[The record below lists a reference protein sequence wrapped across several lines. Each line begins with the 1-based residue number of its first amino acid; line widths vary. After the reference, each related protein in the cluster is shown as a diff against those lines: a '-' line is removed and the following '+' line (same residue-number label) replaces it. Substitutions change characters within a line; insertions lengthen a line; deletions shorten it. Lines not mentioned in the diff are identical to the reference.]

1 MVTDVGIG
9 ERLRNAREAK
19 GLSLQA
25 MEGITRIRAVY
36 LQALE
41 DEQFDR
47 LPAPV
52 YAKGFL
58 RTYAT
63 ALGLNPDQLADQYTG
78 AFETP
83 AQSIVGIHPVEIPI
97 RPVAP
102 RSSLRRA
109 ATWAGALLLA
119 GVLIIGIFGYLQLR
133 RFGEPVPPETTS
145 PPPQTLPGSSAEPVT
160 PSPRI
165 PEPPPGSEPERPPP
179 PTTEAGAISVEV
191 RASDA
196 SWIRVV
202 ADGSEAFQGILQAG
216 DVRTWRAERSVT
228 IRVGNSEAVQ
238 VLVNGRPFQPS
249 DPGRVWEET
258 IEAPQ
263 APQ

>member
-58 RTYAT
+58 RTYAG
-63 ALGLNPDQLADQYTG
+63 ALGLNPEQLVEQYAG
-78 AFETP
+78 AFGAP
-83 AQSIVGIHPVEIPI
+83 AQSIVGVHPVEIPI
-97 RPVAP
+97 RPAAP
-102 RSSLRRA
+102 RSPLRRA
-109 ATWAGALLLA
+109 ATLA
-119 GVLIIGIFGYLQLR
+119 GIFLLTGLVVVGIFGYLQLR
-133 RFGEPVPPETTS
+133 QFSQPVPPETVT
-145 PPPQTLPGSSAEPVT
+145 PPPAVPKSSAEPVT
-160 PSPRI
+160 PNPRL
-165 PEPPPGSEPERPPP
+165 PEPPPAETEAERPPP
-179 PTTEAGAISVEV
+179 VTQPVGGINVEV

-196 SWIRVV
+196 SWLRVV
-202 ADGSEAFQGILQAG
+202 ADGAEAFQGIVAPG
-216 DVRTWRAERSVT
+216 DVRTWHAERSLT

-238 VLVNGRPFQPS
+238 VLVNGKVFQPKT
-249 DPGRVWEET
+249 PGRVWEET

-263 APQ
+263 

>member
-25 MEGITRIRAVY
+25 MEGITRIRAIY

-58 RTYAT
+58 RTYAG
-63 ALGLNPDQLADQYTG
+63 ALGLNPEQLMEQYSG
-78 AFETP
+78 GFEAP
-83 AQSIVGIHPVEIPI
+83 AQSIVGVHPVEIPI

-102 RSSLRRA
+102 RSPLRRG
-109 ATWAGALLLA
+109 ATLA
-119 GVLIIGIFGYLQLR
+119 GIFLLVGVLGVGILGYLQLR
-133 RFGEPVPPETTS
+133 RFGEPVPPETVTQ
-145 PPPQTLPGSSAEPVT
+145 PPAVPEPSAEPVN
-160 PSPRI
+160 PNPRI
-165 PEPPPGSEPERPPP
+165 PEPPPSETEPERPPP
-179 PTTEAGAISVEV
+179 ATQQTGGINIEV
-191 RASDA
+191 RTTDP
-196 SWIRVV
+196 SWLRVV
-202 ADGSEAFQGILQAG
+202 ADGAEVFQGILEGGA
-216 DVRTWRAERSVT
+216 VRTWRAERSLT

-238 VLVNGRPFQPS
+238 VLVNGKELQPNT
-249 DPGRVWEET
+249 PGRVWEET
-258 IEAPQ
+258 IEATQ
-263 APQ
+263 

>member
-58 RTYAT
+58 RTYAG
-63 ALGLNPDQLADQYTG
+63 ALGLNPEQLVEQYAG
-78 AFETP
+78 AFGAP
-83 AQSIVGIHPVEIPI
+83 AQSIVGVHPVEIPI
-97 RPVAP
+97 RPAVP
-102 RSSLRRA
+102 RSPLRRA
-109 ATWAGALLLA
+109 ATLAGIFLLA
-119 GVLIIGIFGYLQLR
+119 GLVVVGIFGYLQLR
-133 RFGEPVPPETTS
+133 QFSQPVPPETVT
-145 PPPQTLPGSSAEPVT
+145 PPPAVPKSSAEPVT
-160 PSPRI
+160 PNPRL
-165 PEPPPGSEPERPPP
+165 PEPPPAETEAERPPP
-179 PTTEAGAISVEV
+179 VTQPVGGINVEV

-196 SWIRVV
+196 SWLRVV
-202 ADGSEAFQGILQAG
+202 ADGAEAFQGIVAPG
-216 DVRTWRAERSVT
+216 DVRTWHAERSLT

-238 VLVNGRPFQPS
+238 VLVNGKVFQPKT
-249 DPGRVWEET
+249 PGRVWEET

-263 APQ
+263 

>member
-58 RTYAT
+58 RTYAG
-63 ALGLNPDQLADQYTG
+63 ALGLNPEQLVEQYTG
-78 AFETP
+78 GFEAPT
-83 AQSIVGIHPVEIPI
+83 QSIVGVHPVEIPI
-97 RPVAP
+97 RPAAQ
-102 RSSLRRA
+102 RSPLRRG
-109 ATWAGALLLA
+109 ATLAGIFLLA
-119 GVLIIGIFGYLQLR
+119 GVLVVGIFGYLQLR
-133 RFGEPVPPETTS
+133 RFGEPVPPETVA
-145 PPPQTLPGSSAEPVT
+145 PPPAVPESSAEPVT
-160 PSPRI
+160 PNPRV
-165 PEPPPGSEPERPPP
+165 PEPPPSETEPERPAPVTPP
-179 PTTEAGAISVEV
+179 VGGFNVEV

-196 SWIRVV
+196 SWVRVI
-202 ADGSEAFQGILQAG
+202 ADGAVAFQGILAAG
-216 DVRTWRAERSVT
+216 DVRTWRAERSLT
-228 IRVGNSEAVQ
+228 IRVGNSEVVQ
-238 VLVNGRPFQPS
+238 VLVNGRVFQPTT
-249 DPGRVWEET
+249 PGRVWEET

-263 APQ
+263 

>member
-63 ALGLNPDQLADQYTG
+63 SLGLDPEQLMEQYTG
-78 AFETP
+78 GVEAP
-83 AQSIVGIHPVEIPI
+83 IQSIVGVHPVEIPI
-97 RPVAP
+97 RPAAQ
-102 RSSLRRA
+102 RSPLRRG
-109 ATWAGALLLA
+109 ATLAGIFLLA
-119 GVLIIGIFGYLQLR
+119 GVLVIGIFGYLQLR
-133 RFGEPVPPETTS
+133 RFGEPVPPETVT
-145 PPPQTLPGSSAEPVT
+145 PPPAVPESSAEPVK
-160 PSPRI
+160 PNPRI
-165 PEPPPGSEPERPPP
+165 PEPPPSETEPERPPP
-179 PTTEAGAISVEV
+179 ITPPPVGGINIEV

-196 SWIRVV
+196 SWVRVI
-202 ADGSEAFQGILQAG
+202 ADGAAAFQGILAAG
-216 DVRTWRAERSVT
+216 EVRTWRAERSLT

-238 VLVNGRPFQPS
+238 VLVNGKVFQPTT
-249 DPGRVWEET
+249 PGRVWEET

-263 APQ
+263 